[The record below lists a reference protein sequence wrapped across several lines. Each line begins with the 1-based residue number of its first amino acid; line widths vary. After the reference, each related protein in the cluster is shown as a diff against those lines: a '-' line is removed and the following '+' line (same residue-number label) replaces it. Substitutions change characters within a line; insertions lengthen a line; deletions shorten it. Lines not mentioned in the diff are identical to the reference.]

1 MPLVSHRFLQ
11 PEGELGLWMIEETE
25 AYFVKHLDLSNLEK
39 IQLNAIKGH
48 RRMEWLA
55 ARWLLHLMSGRE
67 MRGACLKDEH
77 GKPYLQNS
85 LYDISI
91 SHCRELAAVIA
102 APKLVGID
110 IQKIVPKILRI
121 QEKFMH
127 PKELDAVDED
137 TRIEQLHVYWGAKE
151 ALYKAYGLR
160 KIDFK
165 KHLYV
170 QPFVFKNGKAKTTGR
185 IDKAD
190 FQKNFEIYYE
200 QLDEYMLV
208 YALEDVGDQR
218 LV

>member
-11 PEGELGLWMIEETE
+11 PEGELGLWMIAEKE
-25 AYFVKHLDLSNLEK
+25 AYFTKHLELSNLER

-67 MRGACLKDEH
+67 MRGACLKDEY
-77 GKPYLQNS
+77 GKPYLANS
-85 LYDISI
+85 AFDISI

-102 APKLVGID
+102 APKLVGVD

-127 PKELDAVDED
+127 PKELAAIEED
-137 TRIEQLHVYWGAKE
+137 TKIEQLHVYWGAKE
-151 ALYKAYGLR
+151 ALYKAYGR
-160 KIDFK
+160 RQIDFK
-165 KHLYV
+165 KHLSIKSFTY
-170 QPFVFKNGKAKTTGR
+170 KNGKASTVGQVNKG
-185 IDKAD
+185 D
-190 FQKNFEIYYE
+190 FQKSFEIYYE
-200 QLDEYMLV
+200 MLDEYMLV
-208 YALEDVGDQR
+208 YALEDEGDQR